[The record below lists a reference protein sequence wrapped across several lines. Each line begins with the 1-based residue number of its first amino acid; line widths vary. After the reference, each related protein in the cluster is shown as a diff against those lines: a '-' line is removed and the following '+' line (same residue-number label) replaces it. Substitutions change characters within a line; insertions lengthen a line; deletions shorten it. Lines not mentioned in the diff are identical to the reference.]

1 MGGKPSCQQ
10 RGGGVM
16 ESMETA
22 IGAGPA
28 AANDCPPV
36 ALGTTEGACNAVGAV
51 AGVRYAESG
60 GAGNPSTAA
69 RKYGH
74 YTRARASRGKG
85 AKTAFRA
92 STGFICAFKGKI
104 GRVLQMLAT
113 NPDGLTQWDCLPWH
127 TRLGSSIHALRQA
140 GLEIETRREGDWRH
154 ARYFLRT
161 PGSLI
166 IQADNN
172 GGGQ

>member
-1 MGGKPSCQQ
+1 
-10 RGGGVM
+10 M
-16 ESMETA
+16 ESLETP

-36 ALGTTEGACNAVGAV
+36 ALGTTEGACNAVGAS
-51 AGVRYAESG
+51 AEAQYAESVAG
-60 GAGNPSTAA
+60 GKPSLVA
-69 RKYGH
+69 RKYGQN
-74 YTRARASRGKG
+74 TRARASRGKG
-85 AKTAFRA
+85 AKVTYRA
-92 STGFICAFKGKI
+92 STGFNWAFRGKI

-113 NPDGLTQWDCLPWH
+113 DPDGLTQWDCWPWH
-127 TRLGSSIHALRQA
+127 TRLGASIHALRQA

-166 IQADNN
+166 IQADNS

>member
-1 MGGKPSCQQ
+1 MGGEPSRQQ
-10 RGGGVM
+10 RGGRIM
-16 ESMETA
+16 DRLETP

-28 AANDCPPV
+28 VANECPPV
-36 ALGTTEGACNAVGAV
+36 ALGTTEGRCITFGSDAAAQ
-51 AGVRYAESG
+51 YAEA
-60 GAGNPSTAA
+60 GATGNPLPAA

-85 AKTAFRA
+85 AKTTFRA
-92 STGFICAFKGKI
+92 STGFIWAFKGKI

-166 IQADNN
+166 TQADNS